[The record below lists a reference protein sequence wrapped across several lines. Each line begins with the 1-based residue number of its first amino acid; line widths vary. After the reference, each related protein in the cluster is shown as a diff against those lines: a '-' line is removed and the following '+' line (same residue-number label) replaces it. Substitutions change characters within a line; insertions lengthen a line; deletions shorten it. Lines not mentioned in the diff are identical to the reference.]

1 MESNFVLQKEK
12 RMDYQD
18 LGRRVRMQRLQLD
31 WTQEQLAKAIGVST
45 SFVGHIERGTRK
57 ASIDTLV
64 EIANAMNI
72 SVETLLYASLK
83 HHYSIRQNAMRE
95 LLSELQQRL
104 VEWETPA
111 EEQPEE
117 GQDQPSI

>member
-1 MESNFVLQKEK
+1 
-12 RMDYQD
+12 MDYQD